1 MVSVIF
7 RKKQV
12 IRLFWLFLFFC
23 VLLLLAYSWLFSFK
37 KEEADVSNEQDIE
50 QGMGKLIV
58 K

>member
-23 VLLLLAYSWLFSFK
+23 VLLLLAYSWLFSSK

-58 K
+58 S